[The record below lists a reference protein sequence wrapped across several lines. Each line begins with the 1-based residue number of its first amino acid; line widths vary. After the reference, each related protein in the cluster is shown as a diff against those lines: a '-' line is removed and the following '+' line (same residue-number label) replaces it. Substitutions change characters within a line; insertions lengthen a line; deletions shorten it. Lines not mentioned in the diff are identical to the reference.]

1 MGAERSLSCA
11 VLVAS
16 AGLLASCGG
25 TAQRAGQDTPTPNT
39 GLNALA
45 TESDL
50 KLASS
55 IKAQQGP
62 ISEAERTDLVAQ
74 AVADLKA
81 YQERNPSA
89 GLSSLTGAAAPT
101 DLTSILGETAAE
113 PAPAPAPVGEAEPAP
128 DVLAQADQ
136 AWATTVPA
144 PTPTTTPA
152 PTTTGRPQ
160 LAHTEPE
167 DPLADLATRMARLL
181 REPPPG
187 SERLSDVA
195 ALAAIE
201 SVKPGVLATIESPT
215 NALGPRLAPADLRAL
230 IDSRERLLANP
241 TEANRTLLKSLAK
254 IAPAGGVRVSR
265 AVLCRR
271 VEGFGRYEPLTTDT
285 FVAGRPI
292 RAIVYTEL
300 DGFMARAARSG
311 DPVQNGVPMAEQVSV
326 ELTQSLTLFHDSD
339 GLQAWHK
346 PAQRVVET
354 TRAARRD
361 FYLIHTIELPANLT
375 IGKYRLKVTVTDATS
390 GASDEVTMP
399 ITIVA
404 SPAPRGSR

>member
-1 MGAERSLSCA
+1 
-11 VLVAS
+11 
-16 AGLLASCGG
+16 
-25 TAQRAGQDTPTPNT
+25 
-39 GLNALA
+39 
-45 TESDL
+45 
-50 KLASS
+50 
-55 IKAQQGP
+55 
-62 ISEAERTDLVAQ
+62 
-74 AVADLKA
+74 
-81 YQERNPSA
+81 
-89 GLSSLTGAAAPT
+89 
-101 DLTSILGETAAE
+101 
-113 PAPAPAPVGEAEPAP
+113 
-128 DVLAQADQ
+128 
-136 AWATTVPA
+136 
-144 PTPTTTPA
+144 
-152 PTTTGRPQ
+152 
-160 LAHTEPE
+160 
-167 DPLADLATRMARLL
+167 MARLL

-187 SERLSDVA
+187 SERLSDAA

-201 SVKPGVLATIESPT
+201 SVKPGVLATIEAPT
-215 NALGPRLAPADLRAL
+215 NALGTKLSPADLHAL
-230 IDSRERLLANP
+230 IDARERLLANP

-285 FVAGRPI
+285 FIAGRPI

-300 DGFMARAARSG
+300 DGFMARAARPG
-311 DPVQNGVPMAEQVSV
+311 DPAQQGVPIGEQVSV

-375 IGKYRLKVTVTDATS
+375 IGKYRLKVTVTDVTS
-390 GASDEVTMP
+390 GAADEVSMP

-404 SPAPRGSR
+404 SPVPRGSR

>member
-1 MGAERSLSCA
+1 MGAERSLSCV

-25 TAQRAGQDTPTPNT
+25 QGQRAADDTPTPNT

-45 TESDL
+45 TESEL
-50 KLASS
+50 KLAST
-55 IKAQQGP
+55 INAQQGP
-62 ISEAERTDLVAQ
+62 ITESERTDLIAQ
-74 AVADLKA
+74 AVADLRA

-101 DLTSILGETAAE
+101 DLTSILGES
-113 PAPAPAPVGEAEPAP
+113 PAPEPVPAPSPEAEPAP

-136 AWATTVPA
+136 AWAATAPA
-144 PTPTTTPA
+144 PIPA
-152 PTTTGRPQ
+152 TKPQ
-160 LAHTEPE
+160 LAQAEPE
-167 DPLADLATRMARLL
+167 DPLAELASRMARLL

-187 SERLSDVA
+187 SERLSDAA

-215 NALGPRLAPADLRAL
+215 NALGPKLSPADLHAL
-230 IDSRERLLANP
+230 IDARERLLANP

-285 FVAGRPI
+285 FVAGRPV

-300 DGFMARAARSG
+300 DGFLVRAARPG
-311 DPVQNGVPMAEQVSV
+311 DPVQGGVPIGEQVSV
-326 ELTQSLTLFHDSD
+326 ELTQSLTLFHDVD

>member
-11 VLVAS
+11 VLVAC
-16 AGLLASCGG
+16 AGVLASCGG
-25 TAQRAGQDTPTPNT
+25 TARSTDRETPTPNT

-50 KLASS
+50 RLSS
-55 IKAQQGP
+55 TINAQQGP
-62 ISEAERTDLVAQ
+62 ITEAERTDLVAQ

-89 GLSSLTGAAAPT
+89 GLSSLTGVAAPT
-101 DLTSILGETAAE
+101 DLTSILGETPAE
-113 PAPAPAPVGEAEPAP
+113 PVSVPVTEAEPAP

-136 AWATTVPA
+136 AWATTTRAPA
-144 PTPTTTPA
+144 HTA
-152 PTTTGRPQ
+152 RPQ
-160 LAHTEPE
+160 LAQSEPE
-167 DPLADLATRMARLL
+167 DPLAELASRMARLL

-215 NALGPRLAPADLRAL
+215 NALGTKLAPADLRSL
-230 IDSRERLLANP
+230 IDARERLLANP

-285 FVAGRPI
+285 FIAGRPI

-300 DGFMARAARSG
+300 DGFLARAARTG
-311 DPVQNGVPMAEQVSV
+311 DPVQNGVPMTEQVSV
-326 ELTQSLTLFHDSD
+326 ELTQSLTLYQDAD

-375 IGKYRLKVTVTDATS
+375 IGRYRLKVTVTDVTS